1 MVYHIYYL
9 FFFSYYFYIFL
20 EVLQCRR
27 IEKFTFSM
35 DQMER
40 MQIDQLDAECF
51 MVNLCFSATLATL
64 QHSGYFDVDIIT
76 FSRMATFFA
85 VFFSLFL
92 KSIAKGISDRGC
104 VSFHNF
110 IFYNECNYEPP
121 RDRRI
126 RH

>member
-9 FFFSYYFYIFL
+9 FFFLFFFLFFL

-64 QHSGYFDVDIIT
+64 QHSGYLDVDI
-76 FSRMATFFA
+76 
-85 VFFSLFL
+85 VFKDGDIFRRFLFVVFEEYS
-92 KSIAKGISDRGC
+92 KRYKRSGMR
-104 VSFHNF
+104 
-110 IFYNECNYEPP
+110 
-121 RDRRI
+121 
-126 RH
+126 